1 MFPFVR
7 SLWLGVIILIG
18 SGLAADVPFVF
29 DSSISGVAGYSVDQL
44 ESTCASSPDLAG
56 VPPVTTPSDNE
67 VLQFPVTGGGSN
79 PGSTTEKNAGDLKKA
94 LDARVEP
101 DNSRVHDEAVVL
113 ALMYPGEKTIEQ
125 IMEYGIQPGRSHTGV
140 GKL

>member
-29 DSSISGVAGYSVDQL
+29 DSSISGVAGYSADQL
-44 ESTCASSPDLAG
+44 ENMRASSPDLAG